1 MRRSE
6 HAQADEPPGGAARG
20 KARKRVVIAVA
31 ALLTAGVVGVSLAG
45 VRSGGKPSGAA
56 VSGAPRVSTV
66 AVVRTDL
73 SSTLSLHGTL
83 GYGRTVSVKGG
94 KDGVVTQLPAVGAKV
109 SRGRSLYRLDDRP
122 VPVFYGTTPLFRP
135 LDTRGLMGRDVKVV
149 ADNLRALGYDIG
161 AQPASGSWVA
171 QRPEPT
177 GAASASPSSPSASPS
192 QSVPPSPSPSPS
204 YVRVKPGEGVLTA
217 SLIAAV
223 GRWQTQV
230 GMPSTGVLGAGDV
243 AVLPGEVRVGAVQ
256 AQPGDPATGT
266 LMSVTSTAKS
276 VSVPLDATDVDS
288 IQQGDKAT
296 VTLPDNSEA
305 HGAVSAISTDAQ
317 ASDQAGGDSG
327 GTPQLVVT
335 VSLNSTAAL
344 RHLNSAPVQVQFTGQ
359 TKKGVLAVPVGAL
372 LALSGGGYALQLP
385 GGRLLAVETGM
396 FAKGLVEVSG
406 TGITAG
412 TKVETA
418 S

>member
-6 HAQADEPPGGAARG
+6 HAQADEPPGSAAPG

-56 VSGAPRVSTV
+56 ASGAPRVSTV

-73 SSTLSLHGTL
+73 SSTLSLNGTL

-94 KDGVVTQLPAVGAKV
+94 KDGLVTQLPAVGAKV

-177 GAASASPSSPSASPS
+177 GAASASPSSSPSA
-192 QSVPPSPSPSPS
+192 SPSPS

-266 LMSVTSTAKS
+266 LMSVTGTAKS

-305 HGAVSAISTDAQ
+305 HGTVSAISTDAQ
-317 ASDQAGGDSG
+317 AADQAGGDSG

-335 VSLNSTAAL
+335 VSLDGTAAL
-344 RHLNSAPVQVQFTGQ
+344 RRLNSAPVQVQFTGQ

-412 TKVETA
+412 TKVATA

>member
-1 MRRSE
+1 M
-6 HAQADEPPGGAARG
+6 
-20 KARKRVVIAVA
+20 
-31 ALLTAGVVGVSLAG
+31 LTAGVVGVSLAG

-56 VSGAPRVSTV
+56 ASGAPRVSTV

-94 KDGVVTQLPAVGAKV
+94 KDGLVTQLPAVGAKV

-149 ADNLRALGYDIG
+149 ADNLKALGYDIG

-177 GAASASPSSPSASPS
+177 GAASASPSPSPSASPS
-192 QSVPPSPSPSPS
+192 HSPSPS

-266 LMSVTSTAKS
+266 LMSVTGTAKS
-276 VSVPLDATDVDS
+276 VSVALDATDVDS

-305 HGAVSAISTDAQ
+305 HGTVSAISTDAQ

-335 VSLNSTAAL
+335 VSLDSTAAL
-344 RHLNSAPVQVQFTGQ
+344 RRLNSAPVQVQFTGQ

-412 TKVETA
+412 TKVATA

>member
-6 HAQADEPPGGAARG
+6 HAQADEPPGSAAPG

-56 VSGAPRVSTV
+56 ASGAPRVSTV

-73 SSTLSLHGTL
+73 SSTLSLNGTL

-94 KDGVVTQLPAVGAKV
+94 KDGLVTQLPAVGAKV

-177 GAASASPSSPSASPS
+177 GAASASPSSSPSA
-192 QSVPPSPSPSPS
+192 SPSPSPS

-223 GRWQTQV
+223 GRWQIQV

-266 LMSVTSTAKS
+266 LMSVTGTAKS

-296 VTLPDNSEA
+296 VTLPDSSEA
-305 HGAVSAISTDAQ
+305 HGTVSAISTDAQ
-317 ASDQAGGDSG
+317 AADQAGGDSG

-335 VSLNSTAAL
+335 VSLDSTAAL
-344 RHLNSAPVQVQFTGQ
+344 RRLNSAPVQVQFTGQ

-412 TKVETA
+412 TKVATA

>member
-1 MRRSE
+1 MRGSE
-6 HAQADEPPGGAARG
+6 HAQADEPPGSATPG

-45 VRSGGKPSGAA
+45 VRSAGKPSGAA
-56 VSGAPRVSTV
+56 ASGAPRVSTV

-83 GYGRTVSVKGG
+83 GYGRAVSVKGG
-94 KDGVVTQLPAVGAKV
+94 KEGLVTQLPAVGAKV

-177 GAASASPSSPSASPS
+177 GAASASPSPSPSAS
-192 QSVPPSPSPSPS
+192 PSPSPSPS

-266 LMSVTSTAKS
+266 LMSVTGTAKS
-276 VSVPLDATDVDS
+276 VSVPMAATDVDS

-327 GTPQLVVT
+327 GTAQLVVT
-335 VSLNSTAAL
+335 VSLDSTAAL
-344 RHLNSAPVQVQFTGQ
+344 RRLNSAPVQVQFTGE

-412 TKVETA
+412 TKVATA

>member
-6 HAQADEPPGGAARG
+6 HAQADEPPGSAAPG

-56 VSGAPRVSTV
+56 ASDAPRVSTV

-73 SSTLSLHGTL
+73 SSTLSLKGTL

-94 KDGVVTQLPAVGAKV
+94 KDGLVTQLPAVGAKV

-135 LDTRGLMGRDVKVV
+135 LDTRDLMGRDVKVV

-161 AQPASGSWVA
+161 AQPTSGSWVA

-177 GAASASPSSPSASPS
+177 GAASASPS
-192 QSVPPSPSPSPS
+192 PSPSPSPS

-266 LMSVTSTAKS
+266 LMSVTGTAKS

-335 VSLNSTAAL
+335 VSLDSTAAL
-344 RHLNSAPVQVQFTGQ
+344 RRLNSAPVQVQFTGQ

-412 TKVETA
+412 TKVATA

>member
-6 HAQADEPPGGAARG
+6 HAQADEPPGGAAPG
-20 KARKRVVIAVA
+20 KARKRVVIAMA
-31 ALLTAGVVGVSLAG
+31 ALLTAGVVGASLAG

-56 VSGAPRVSTV
+56 ASDAPRVNTV
-66 AVVRTDL
+66 TVVRTDL
-73 SSTLSLHGTL
+73 SSTLSLNGTL

-94 KDGVVTQLPAVGAKV
+94 KDGVITQLPAVGTKV

-161 AQPASGSWVA
+161 AQPASGSWVM

-177 GAASASPSSPSASPS
+177 GAESASPSESPAPSA
-192 QSVPPSPSPSPS
+192 PPVPSPSPS

-266 LMSVTSTAKS
+266 LMSVTGTAKS
-276 VSVPLDATDVDS
+276 VSVPVDATDVDS

-305 HGAVSAISTDAQ
+305 HGTVSAISTDAQ

-335 VSLNSTAAL
+335 VSLDGTAAL
-344 RHLNSAPVQVQFTGQ
+344 SRLNSAPVQVQFTGQ

-412 TKVETA
+412 TKVATA

>member
-6 HAQADEPPGGAARG
+6 HAQADEPPGSAAPG

-31 ALLTAGVVGVSLAG
+31 ALLTAGVVGVSVAG

-56 VSGAPRVSTV
+56 ASGAPRMSTV

-73 SSTLSLHGTL
+73 SSTLSLNGTL

-94 KDGVVTQLPAVGAKV
+94 KDGLVTQLPAVGAKV
-109 SRGRSLYRLDDRP
+109 SRGRSLYRVDDRP

-177 GAASASPSSPSASPS
+177 GAASA
-192 QSVPPSPSPSPS
+192 SPSPSPS

-266 LMSVTSTAKS
+266 LMSVTGTAKS

-305 HGAVSAISTDAQ
+305 HGTVSAISTDAQ

-335 VSLNSTAAL
+335 VSLDSTAAL
-344 RHLNSAPVQVQFTGQ
+344 RRLNSAPVQVQFTGQ

-412 TKVETA
+412 TKVATA

>member
-6 HAQADEPPGGAARG
+6 HAQADEPPGSAAPG

-56 VSGAPRVSTV
+56 ASGAPRVSTV

-73 SSTLSLHGTL
+73 SSTLSLNGTL

-94 KDGVVTQLPAVGAKV
+94 KDGLVTQLPAVGAKV

-171 QRPEPT
+171 QRPEPY
-177 GAASASPSSPSASPS
+177 GAASAS
-192 QSVPPSPSPSPS
+192 PSPSPSPS
-204 YVRVKPGEGVLTA
+204 YVRVKPGDGVLTA

-266 LMSVTSTAKS
+266 LMSVTGTAKS
-276 VSVPLDATDVDS
+276 VSVALDATDVDS

-335 VSLNSTAAL
+335 VSLDSTAAL
-344 RHLNSAPVQVQFTGQ
+344 RRLNSAPVQVQFTGQ

-412 TKVETA
+412 TKVATA

>member
-6 HAQADEPPGGAARG
+6 HAQADEPPGSAAPG

-31 ALLTAGVVGVSLAG
+31 ALLTAGVVGVSLTG

-56 VSGAPRVSTV
+56 ASGAPPVSTV

-73 SSTLSLHGTL
+73 SSTLSLNGTL
-83 GYGRTVSVKGG
+83 GYGRTLSVKGG
-94 KDGVVTQLPAVGAKV
+94 KDGLVTQLPAVGAKV
-109 SRGRSLYRLDDRP
+109 SRGKSLYRLDDRP

-177 GAASASPSSPSASPS
+177 GAASASPSSS
-192 QSVPPSPSPSPS
+192 PSPSPSPS

-266 LMSVTSTAKS
+266 LMAVTGTAKS
-276 VSVPLDATDVDS
+276 VSVPVDATDVDS
-288 IQQGDKAT
+288 IQQGDTAT
-296 VTLPDNSEA
+296 VTLPDNSA
-305 HGAVSAISTDAQ
+305 AQGAVSAISTDAQ
-317 ASDQAGGDSG
+317 AADQAGGDSG

-335 VSLNSTAAL
+335 LSLDSTAAL
-344 RHLNSAPVQVQFTGQ
+344 RRLNSAPVKVQFTGQ
-359 TKKGVLAVPVGAL
+359 TKRGVLAVPVGAL

-412 TKVETA
+412 TKVATA

>member
-6 HAQADEPPGGAARG
+6 HAQADEPPGSAAPG

-31 ALLTAGVVGVSLAG
+31 ALLTAGVVGISLAG
-45 VRSGGKPSGAA
+45 VRSAGKPSGAA
-56 VSGAPRVSTV
+56 ASGAPRVSTV

-73 SSTLSLHGTL
+73 SSTLSLNGTL

-94 KDGVVTQLPAVGAKV
+94 KDGLVTQLPAVGAKV

-177 GAASASPSSPSASPS
+177 GAASASPSPSPSA
-192 QSVPPSPSPSPS
+192 SPSPSPS

-266 LMSVTSTAKS
+266 LMSVTGTAKS

-305 HGAVSAISTDAQ
+305 HGTVSAISTDAQ

-335 VSLNSTAAL
+335 VSLDSTAAL
-344 RHLNSAPVQVQFTGQ
+344 RRLNSAPVQVQFTGQ

-412 TKVETA
+412 TKVATA

>member
-1 MRRSE
+1 M
-6 HAQADEPPGGAARG
+6 PG
-20 KARKRVVIAVA
+20 KARKRVVIAVT

-56 VSGAPRVSTV
+56 ASGAPRVSTV

-94 KDGVVTQLPAVGAKV
+94 KDGLVTQLPAVGAKV

-149 ADNLRALGYDIG
+149 ADNLKALGYDIG

-177 GAASASPSSPSASPS
+177 GAASASPSPSPSASPS
-192 QSVPPSPSPSPS
+192 HSPSPS

-266 LMSVTSTAKS
+266 LMSVTGTAKS
-276 VSVPLDATDVDS
+276 VSVALDATDVDS

-305 HGAVSAISTDAQ
+305 HGTVSAISTDAQ

-335 VSLNSTAAL
+335 VSLDSTAAL
-344 RHLNSAPVQVQFTGQ
+344 RRLNSAPVQVQFTGQ

-412 TKVETA
+412 TKVATA

>member
-6 HAQADEPPGGAARG
+6 YAQADEPPGNAAPG

-56 VSGAPRVSTV
+56 ASGAPRVSTV

-73 SSTLSLHGTL
+73 SSTLSLNGTL

-94 KDGVVTQLPAVGAKV
+94 KDGLVTQLPTVGAKV

-171 QRPEPT
+171 QRPEPP
-177 GAASASPSSPSASPS
+177 GAASATPGGTAASGAPASPS
-192 QSVPPSPSPSPS
+192 PAPSPA

-266 LMSVTSTAKS
+266 LMSVTGTAKS

-305 HGAVSAISTDAQ
+305 HGTVSAISTDAQ

-335 VSLNSTAAL
+335 VSLDSTAAL
-344 RHLNSAPVQVQFTGQ
+344 RRLNSAPVQVQFTGQ

-396 FAKGLVEVSG
+396 FAKGLVEVTG

-412 TKVETA
+412 TKVATA

>member
-6 HAQADEPPGGAARG
+6 HAQADEPPGSAAPG

-56 VSGAPRVSTV
+56 ASGAPRVSTV

-73 SSTLSLHGTL
+73 SSTLSLNGTL

-94 KDGVVTQLPAVGAKV
+94 KDGLVTQLPAVGAKV

-171 QRPEPT
+171 QRPAPT
-177 GAASASPSSPSASPS
+177 GAASASPS
-192 QSVPPSPSPSPS
+192 PPSPSPSPS

-266 LMSVTSTAKS
+266 LMSVTGTAKS
-276 VSVPLDATDVDS
+276 VSVALDATDVDS

-327 GTPQLVVT
+327 GTAQLVVT
-335 VSLNSTAAL
+335 VSLDSTAAL
-344 RHLNSAPVQVQFTGQ
+344 RRLNSAPVQVQFTGQ

-412 TKVETA
+412 TKVATA

>member
-6 HAQADEPPGGAARG
+6 QAQADEPPGSAAPG

-45 VRSGGKPSGAA
+45 MRSDGKPSGAA
-56 VSGAPRVSTV
+56 ASGAPRVSTV

-73 SSTLSLHGTL
+73 SSTLSLNGTL

-94 KDGVVTQLPAVGAKV
+94 KDGLVTQLPAVGAKV

-171 QRPEPT
+171 QRPERT
-177 GAASASPSSPSASPS
+177 GAASASPSPSPL
-192 QSVPPSPSPSPS
+192 PSPSPSPS

-217 SLIAAV
+217 SLIAV
-223 GRWQTQV
+223 VKRWQTQV

-266 LMSVTSTAKS
+266 LMSVTGTAKS
-276 VSVPLDATDVDS
+276 VSVALDATDVDS
-288 IQQGDKAT
+288 VQQGDKAT

-305 HGAVSAISTDAQ
+305 HGAVSAISSDAQ
-317 ASDQAGGDSG
+317 ASSDQAGGDSG

-335 VSLNSTAAL
+335 VSLDSTAAV
-344 RHLNSAPVQVQFTGQ
+344 RRLNSAPVRVQFTGQ

-412 TKVETA
+412 TKVATA

>member
-6 HAQADEPPGGAARG
+6 HAQADEPPGGAAPG
-20 KARKRVVIAVA
+20 KARKRAVIAVA
-31 ALLTAGVVGVSLAG
+31 ALLTAGVVGVGVAG

-56 VSGAPRVSTV
+56 ASDAPRVNTV

-83 GYGRTVSVKGG
+83 GYGRTISVKGG
-94 KDGVVTQLPAVGAKV
+94 KEGLVTQLPAVGSKV

-177 GAASASPSSPSASPS
+177 GAASASPAPSPSAS
-192 QSVPPSPSPSPS
+192 PSPSPSPS

-266 LMSVTSTAKS
+266 LMSVTGTAKS
-276 VSVPLDATDVDS
+276 VSVPLSATDVDS

-305 HGAVSAISTDAQ
+305 HGTVSAISTDAQ

-335 VSLNSTAAL
+335 VSLDSTAAL
-344 RHLNSAPVQVQFTGQ
+344 RRLNSAPVQVQFTGQ

-412 TKVETA
+412 TKVATA

>member
-6 HAQADEPPGGAARG
+6 HAQADEPPGSAAPG

-31 ALLTAGVVGVSLAG
+31 ALLTAGVVGVSLVG

-56 VSGAPRVSTV
+56 ASGAPRVSTV

-73 SSTLSLHGTL
+73 SSTLSLNGTL

-94 KDGVVTQLPAVGAKV
+94 KDGLVTQLPAVGAKV

-171 QRPEPT
+171 QRPEPY
-177 GAASASPSSPSASPS
+177 GAASASPSPSGAASASPS
-192 QSVPPSPSPSPS
+192 PSPSPSPS

-266 LMSVTSTAKS
+266 LMSVTGTAKS
-276 VSVPLDATDVDS
+276 VSVALDATDVDS

-335 VSLNSTAAL
+335 VSLDSTAAL
-344 RHLNSAPVQVQFTGQ
+344 RRLNSAPVQVQFTGQ

-412 TKVETA
+412 TKVATA

>member
-1 MRRSE
+1 MRSSE
-6 HAQADEPPGGAARG
+6 HVRADEPPGSAVPG
-20 KARKRVVIAVA
+20 KARKRVVIAVT

-56 VSGAPRVSTV
+56 ASGAPRVSTV

-94 KDGVVTQLPAVGAKV
+94 KDGLVTQLPAVGAKV

-149 ADNLRALGYDIG
+149 ADNLKALGYDIG

-177 GAASASPSSPSASPS
+177 GAASASPSPSPSASPS
-192 QSVPPSPSPSPS
+192 HSPSPS

-266 LMSVTSTAKS
+266 LMSVTGTAKS
-276 VSVPLDATDVDS
+276 VSVALDATDVDS

-305 HGAVSAISTDAQ
+305 HGTVSAISTDAQ

-335 VSLNSTAAL
+335 VSLDSTAAL
-344 RHLNSAPVQVQFTGQ
+344 RRLNSAPVQVQFTGQ

-412 TKVETA
+412 TKVATA

>member
-6 HAQADEPPGGAARG
+6 HTQADEPPGSAVPG
-20 KARKRVVIAVA
+20 KARIRVVVAVT
-31 ALLTAGVVGVSLAG
+31 ALLTAGVVGAGLAG
-45 VRSGGKPSGAA
+45 VRSVGEPSGAA
-56 VSGAPRVSTV
+56 ESGAPRVSTV

-73 SSTLSLHGTL
+73 SSTLSLNGTL

-94 KDGVVTQLPAVGAKV
+94 KDGLVTQLPAVGAKV

-161 AQPASGSWVA
+161 AQPAPGSWVA

-177 GAASASPSSPSASPS
+177 GAASASPSPSPS
-192 QSVPPSPSPSPS
+192 QSPSVSPSPSPS
-204 YVRVKPGEGVLTA
+204 YVRVKHGEGVLTA

-266 LMSVTSTAKS
+266 LMSVTGTAKS
-276 VSVPLDATDVDS
+276 VSVPVDATDVDS

-317 ASDQAGGDSG
+317 ASDQAGSDSG
-327 GTPQLVVT
+327 GTPQLVVS
-335 VSLNSTAAL
+335 VSLDSTAAL
-344 RHLNSAPVQVQFTGQ
+344 RRLNSPPVRVQFTGQ

-396 FAKGLVEVSG
+396 FAQGLVEVSG

-412 TKVETA
+412 TKVATA

>member
-1 MRRSE
+1 M
-6 HAQADEPPGGAARG
+6 
-20 KARKRVVIAVA
+20 
-31 ALLTAGVVGVSLAG
+31 
-45 VRSGGKPSGAA
+45 
-56 VSGAPRVSTV
+56 
-66 AVVRTDL
+66 
-73 SSTLSLHGTL
+73 
-83 GYGRTVSVKGG
+83 KGG
-94 KDGVVTQLPAVGAKV
+94 KDGVITQLPAVGTKV

-161 AQPASGSWVA
+161 AQPASGSWVM

-177 GAASASPSSPSASPS
+177 GAESASPSESPAPSA
-192 QSVPPSPSPSPS
+192 PPVPSPSPS

-266 LMSVTSTAKS
+266 LMSVTGTAKS
-276 VSVPLDATDVDS
+276 VSVPVDATDVDS

-305 HGAVSAISTDAQ
+305 HGTVSAISTDAQ

-335 VSLNSTAAL
+335 VSLDGTAAL
-344 RHLNSAPVQVQFTGQ
+344 SRLNSAPVQVQFTGQ

-412 TKVETA
+412 TKVATA

>member
-6 HAQADEPPGGAARG
+6 HAQADEPPGSGTPG
-20 KARKRVVIAVA
+20 KARKRVVIAVSA
-31 ALLTAGVVGVSLAG
+31 VLTAGVVGVSLAG

-56 VSGAPRVSTV
+56 ASDAPRVSTV

-94 KDGVVTQLPAVGAKV
+94 KDGLVTQLPAVGAKV

-135 LDTRGLMGRDVKVV
+135 LDTRGLLGRDVKVV

-177 GAASASPSSPSASPS
+177 GAASAPPSPSPSSS
-192 QSVPPSPSPSPS
+192 PSPSPSPS
-204 YVRVKPGEGVLTA
+204 YVQVKPGEGVLTA

-243 AVLPGEVRVGAVQ
+243 AVLPGEVRVASVQ

-266 LMSVTSTAKS
+266 LMSVTGTAKS
-276 VSVPLDATDVDS
+276 VSVPVDATDVDS
-288 IQQGDKAT
+288 IQHGDKAT

-305 HGAVSAISTDAQ
+305 HGTVSAISTDAQ

-335 VSLNSTAAL
+335 VSLDSTAAL
-344 RHLNSAPVQVQFTGQ
+344 RRLNSAPVQVQFTGQ

-396 FAKGLVEVSG
+396 FAKGLVEVRG

-412 TKVETA
+412 TKVATA

>member
-6 HAQADEPPGGAARG
+6 HAQADEPPGGAAPG

-31 ALLTAGVVGVSLAG
+31 ALLTTGVVGVSLAG
-45 VRSGGKPSGAA
+45 VRSEGKPSGAA
-56 VSGAPRVSTV
+56 ASGAPRVSTV

-73 SSTLSLHGTL
+73 SSTLSLNGTL

-94 KDGVVTQLPAVGAKV
+94 KDGLVTQLPAVGAKV

-171 QRPEPT
+171 QWPEPT
-177 GAASASPSSPSASPS
+177 GAASASPSS
-192 QSVPPSPSPSPS
+192 SPSPS
-204 YVRVKPGEGVLTA
+204 YVRVRPGEGVLTA

-243 AVLPGEVRVGAVQ
+243 VVLPGEVRVGAVQ

-266 LMSVTSTAKS
+266 LMSVTGTAKS

-305 HGAVSAISTDAQ
+305 HGTVSAISTDAQ

-327 GTPQLVVT
+327 GAPQLVVT
-335 VSLNSTAAL
+335 VSLDSTAAL
-344 RHLNSAPVQVQFTGQ
+344 RRLNSAPVQVQFTGQ

-412 TKVETA
+412 TKVATA

>member
-1 MRRSE
+1 MRRGE
-6 HAQADEPPGGAARG
+6 DAQADEPPGSAAPG
-20 KARKRVVIAVA
+20 KARNRVVIAVA

-56 VSGAPRVSTV
+56 ASGAPRVSTV

-73 SSTLSLHGTL
+73 SSTLSLNGTL

-94 KDGVVTQLPAVGAKV
+94 KDGLVTQLPAVGAKV

-171 QRPEPT
+171 QRQEPT
-177 GAASASPSSPSASPS
+177 GAASASPSSSPSAS
-192 QSVPPSPSPSPS
+192 PSPSPSPS
-204 YVRVKPGEGVLTA
+204 YVRVKPGERVLTA

-243 AVLPGEVRVGAVQ
+243 VVLPGEVRVGAVQ

-266 LMSVTSTAKS
+266 LMSVTGTAKS

-305 HGAVSAISTDAQ
+305 HGTVSAVSTDAQ
-317 ASDQAGGDSG
+317 AADQAGGDSG

-335 VSLNSTAAL
+335 VSLDSTAAL
-344 RHLNSAPVQVQFTGQ
+344 RRLNSAPVKVQFTGQ

-412 TKVETA
+412 TKVATA

>member
-6 HAQADEPPGGAARG
+6 HAQADEPPGSAAPG

-31 ALLTAGVVGVSLAG
+31 ALLTAGVVGVGLAG

-56 VSGAPRVSTV
+56 ASGAPRVSTV

-73 SSTLSLHGTL
+73 SSTLSLSGTL

-94 KDGVVTQLPAVGAKV
+94 KDGLVTQLPAVGAKV

-177 GAASASPSSPSASPS
+177 GAASDSPPPSPSPSSSP
-192 QSVPPSPSPSPS
+192 PPLPSPSPS

-266 LMSVTSTAKS
+266 LMSVTGTAKS
-276 VSVPLDATDVDS
+276 VSVSLDATDVDS

-335 VSLNSTAAL
+335 VSLDSTAAL
-344 RHLNSAPVQVQFTGQ
+344 RRLNSAPVQVQFTGQ

>member
-6 HAQADEPPGGAARG
+6 HAQADEPPGSAAPG

-45 VRSGGKPSGAA
+45 VRSDGKPSGAA
-56 VSGAPRVSTV
+56 ASGAPRVSTV

-73 SSTLSLHGTL
+73 SSTLSLNGTL

-94 KDGVVTQLPAVGAKV
+94 KDGLVTQLPAVGTKV

-177 GAASASPSSPSASPS
+177 GAASTSPSSSPSASPS
-192 QSVPPSPSPSPS
+192 PSPSPSPS

-266 LMSVTSTAKS
+266 LMSVTGTAKS

-288 IQQGDKAT
+288 IRQGDKAT

-305 HGAVSAISTDAQ
+305 RGTVSAISTDAQ

-335 VSLNSTAAL
+335 VSLDSTAAL
-344 RHLNSAPVQVQFTGQ
+344 RRLNSAPVRVQFTGQ

-412 TKVETA
+412 TKVATA

>member
-6 HAQADEPPGGAARG
+6 HAQADEPPGSAAPG

-56 VSGAPRVSTV
+56 ASGAPRVSTV

-73 SSTLSLHGTL
+73 SSTLSLNGTL

-94 KDGVVTQLPAVGAKV
+94 KDGLVTQLPAVGAKV

-171 QRPEPT
+171 QRPAPT
-177 GAASASPSSPSASPS
+177 GAASASPS
-192 QSVPPSPSPSPS
+192 PPSPSPSPS

-266 LMSVTSTAKS
+266 LMSVTGTAKS
-276 VSVPLDATDVDS
+276 VSVALDATDVDS

-335 VSLNSTAAL
+335 VSLDSTAAL
-344 RHLNSAPVQVQFTGQ
+344 RRLNSAPVQVQFTGQ

-412 TKVETA
+412 TKVATA

>member
-1 MRRSE
+1 
-6 HAQADEPPGGAARG
+6 
-20 KARKRVVIAVA
+20 
-31 ALLTAGVVGVSLAG
+31 
-45 VRSGGKPSGAA
+45 
-56 VSGAPRVSTV
+56 VSTV

-73 SSTLSLHGTL
+73 SSTLSLNGTL

-94 KDGVVTQLPAVGAKV
+94 KDGLVTQLPAVGAKV

-177 GAASASPSSPSASPS
+177 GAASASPSSSPPASPS
-192 QSVPPSPSPSPS
+192 PSQSPS

-266 LMSVTSTAKS
+266 LMSVTGTAKS

-288 IQQGDKAT
+288 IHQGDKAT

-305 HGAVSAISTDAQ
+305 HGTVSAISTDAQ
-317 ASDQAGGDSG
+317 AADQAGGDSG

-335 VSLNSTAAL
+335 VSLHSTAAL
-344 RHLNSAPVQVQFTGQ
+344 RRLNSAPVRVQFTGQ

-396 FAKGLVEVSG
+396 FAKGMVEVSG

-412 TKVETA
+412 TKVATA